1 MGAERVY
8 HVAIADDWE
17 MSVPAGAYEAAT
29 RGTLY
34 EAGGHIRACTADA
47 VQSVLDERYADLT
60 LPTLLVVLDADAL
73 RAAGIAVDV
82 DGDTV
87 RIHGPLPSADS
98 NVVVETIPLERGE
111 GGWLAPPA
119 LSSPAPS
126 ATHVEAHPSVLYV
139 GTPAFLVGTTND
151 DGTPNL
157 SPASSH
163 WALGKMLVLGIEDD
177 SQTSLNLH
185 ARGELTVNFPS
196 PELWR
201 AVVRLSTL
209 TGRNPVPAHKAK
221 RYRYEPDK
229 FGATGLT
236 PQPAELVAPPRVQE
250 CRLQFE
256 AKVRRLTPGVDGG
269 YDMVEAEVL
278 RVHATPDLLREDGNV
293 EPGAWHPLVYAFRH
307 LFDRGPEVGWLH
319 SSPTAPHPP
328 VLD

>member
-1 MGAERVY
+1 MGSERVY

-29 RGTLY
+29 RGTPY
-34 EAGGHIRACTADA
+34 VDGGHIRACTAEA
-47 VQSVLDERYADLT
+47 VQSVLDQRYADLT
-60 LPTLLVVLDADAL
+60 LPIVLVVLDAEAL
-73 RAAGIAVDV
+73 RRQGIAVEV
-82 DGDTV
+82 DGAGV
-87 RIHGPLPSADS
+87 RILGPIPSADRD
-98 NVVVETIPLERGE
+98 VVIETIPLQRGE
-111 GGWLAPPA
+111 DGWLAPHEA
-119 LSSPAPS
+119 APAP
-126 ATHVEAHPSVLYV
+126 APTHVEAHPSVLYV

-163 WALGKMLVLGIEDD
+163 WALGNMVVLGIEDD

-185 ARGELTVNFPS
+185 ARGELTIGFPS
-196 PELWR
+196 PENWQ

-209 TGRNPVPAHKAK
+209 TGRTPVPAHKAK

-229 FGATGLT
+229 FGAAGLT
-236 PQPAELVAPPRVQE
+236 AQPSELVAPPRVRE

-278 RVHATPDLLREDGNV
+278 RVHADPGLLCPDGNV
-293 EPGAWHPLVYAFRH
+293 DPVAWHPLVYAFRH
-307 LFDRGPEVGWLH
+307 LFERGPEVGWLH
-319 SSPTAPHPP
+319 SSPTAPHAP